1 MFGRRDGRYRSSSMA
16 KSNSPISP
24 LVRAAAAVD
33 EELRAYDELA
43 SDALRI
49 EIDGE
54 KSIAR
59 AARMLEDATARQP
72 RIQEKLR
79 ALVGEIEAARIQQ
92 QKSLDT
98 LVEVSQALQA
108 RATQYGELMDRFAEL
123 GEAARGV
130 NALTT
135 TLSARRNEGAGE
147 GELLAGLQELEQRMD
162 TVVERA
168 DSLAQDAEQH
178 GWPEIARQADAV
190 RQQVRAA
197 KNKLSLA
204 HRTMAGRAP
213 S

>member
-1 MFGRRDGRYRSSSMA
+1 MPKPNA
-16 KSNSPISP
+16 SPSP

-33 EELRAYDELA
+33 EELRAYDDLA
-43 SDALRI
+43 RDTQRI

-59 AARMLEDATARQP
+59 AAKMLEDATLRQP

-79 ALVGEIEAARIQQ
+79 ALVGEIEAARLQQ
-92 QKSLDT
+92 QKSLDV

-108 RATQYGELMDRFAEL
+108 RATQYGELMDRFAAL
-123 GEAARGV
+123 GESAKGV

-135 TLSARRNEGAGE
+135 TLSARRAEGAGE
-147 GELLAGLQELEQRMD
+147 GELLVGLQELEERMD

-168 DSLAQDAEQH
+168 DSLAQDAEKH

-197 KNKLSLA
+197 KNKLALA
-204 HRTMAGRAP
+204 HRAVAGRAP

>member
-1 MFGRRDGRYRSSSMA
+1 ME
-16 KSNSPISP
+16 
-24 LVRAAAAVD
+24 

-43 SDALRI
+43 SDVHRI

-59 AARMLEDATARQP
+59 AARMLEDATSRQP

-79 ALVGEIEAARIQQ
+79 ALVAEIEAARVQQ

-98 LVEVSQALQA
+98 LVGASQALQA
-108 RATQYGELMDRFAEL
+108 RATQYGELMDRFAAL
-123 GEAARGV
+123 GEAASGV

-135 TLSARRNEGAGE
+135 ALSARRSDGAAE

-168 DSLAQDAEQH
+168 DSLAQDAQQH

-190 RQQVRAA
+190 RQQVHAA

-204 HRTMAGRAP
+204 HRAMASRAP